1 MQKRLRHIKRRDF
14 ALQQIAGQI
23 VGLA

>member
-14 ALQQIAGQI
+14 ALQQITGQI